1 MFLVAMGAGVENLL
15 VALACGL
22 WAGAMLLRNAG
33 LFGAELF
40 TRVARTIAEP
50 DRQYG
55 ASDGAVDALVA
66 SGIEAARVEV
76 LRGDTAA
83 DAFDGTGAGHGLGA
97 RVRRAV
103 EFTLMDQAPDLA
115 WYEAAIRDGHS
126 VVSVRSNDEK
136 TVRTAV
142 EVLRGLGAHFM
153 NHFGRFATEEFE
165 RWRGPEPDLP
175 NYLRR

>member
-1 MFLVAMGAGVENLL
+1 MTRRFVKYPRGRLYAVLDEPGAAARVVA
-15 VALACGL
+15 
-22 WAGAMLLRNAG
+22 
-33 LFGAELF
+33 
-40 TRVARTIAEP
+40 
-50 DRQYG
+50 
-55 ASDGAVDALVA
+55 ALVA
-66 SGIEAARVEV
+66 AGIEPARIEV

-83 DAFDGTGAGHGLGA
+83 DAFDGTGARHGLGG

-136 TVRTAV
+136 TIRTAV
-142 EVLRGLGAHFM
+142 EVLRGMGAHFM

-165 RWRGPEPDLP
+165 RWRGPEPDVP
-175 NYLRR
+175 DYLRR